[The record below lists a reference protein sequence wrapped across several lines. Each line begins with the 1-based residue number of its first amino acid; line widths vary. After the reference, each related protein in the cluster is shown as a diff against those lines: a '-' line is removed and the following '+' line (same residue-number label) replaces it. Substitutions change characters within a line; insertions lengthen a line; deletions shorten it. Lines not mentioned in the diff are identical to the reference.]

1 MTTKRKISP
10 FNRVLSAVMAV
21 LMTVTMLPQDIS
33 SAAASSTE
41 AASYTI
47 MVTDGAESITGAFVT
62 VYDQSGNQLGT
73 VQTQEDGMVAFP
85 ADWNMEDET
94 ITPEAGE
101 TYTYQ
106 VNARGYES
114 VQGELSQ
121 AETEVV
127 LTSLAPIQI
136 TGQICVSEV
145 DEDGADADNAENS
158 SENGLGSDEGAADS
172 ESVSGSEDMSDSNSA
187 ATASESDTSGIDSV
201 VDESEGNVSNAEN
214 DSTENGGSVTGLAEV
229 TVTIVPAEST
239 DDSEAL
245 TVNVTDTVTTDADG
259 IFTLTVYEA
268 NDYKIIAEKEG
279 YLIANV
285 ELQHVTEDTQEVTIS
300 MTADTSEFVFSAEQ
314 LEVAYLAGDTAAA
327 EIAVNQTGFETAGV
341 VTYTSSDESYV
352 KVGSQGQIYTEK
364 PTGNTTVTIT
374 AVRAKDDLYL
384 EKTASYTVVV
394 KKGMQTSLKWS
405 DVQESLS
412 IPWDEPYTN
421 TVTGGLGDG
430 RVTYTSSNT
439 LVATVDQNGTVTG
452 KRAGTVTITA
462 TKAADVYYEEA
473 VASYEL
479 VLQQTDGAVLTF
491 ADSNP
496 VDLVIDTEAEDFSEV
511 NCKFENPAV
520 CNLNQGMITYTIEK
534 LVTDETESSD
544 APEIAEVDINGVV
557 TVLQYGEEGTEIK
570 EGTVK
575 VTATWSDSKNQY
587 HDVAASYY
595 LTIRKADSETIY
607 FKTSVPGSIVYEP
620 GKTFDNPVDV
630 AADDGRTFTYSCE
643 VVGAEENSQVA
654 AEEDAEETIET
665 NTNAVAS
672 IDAETGILTILGCGQ
687 VKVTATENVSEE
699 SVEEAATQSYTLT
712 ILPADRTMTW
722 AENGQWALT
731 YGQEYDIAATG
742 QDENGVPQEFT
753 ISCDLV
759 SCADMA
765 KVDIES
771 SKPEIL
777 EIGEDGKLKAVGV
790 GTATITVSMEADNYY
805 SAASISREV
814 TVVKAQP
821 ELTFKL
827 DSTTYVEDEN
837 GNISGSIQYNEDERS
852 HRVESVWT
860 GVGEDAEPEVTWTI
874 TSAED
879 TEISAIADISEE
891 NNVVNIESIR
901 KAGVTIKL
909 KASWAGN
916 ENYEPVENTFVLTII
931 KATGKISLQSGKTLD
946 FTAGKLTEINM
957 SSYLN
962 FIADDED
969 SITYEIKSENG
980 DIIDSIDKNSGKI
993 IFTGYTGE
1001 AEITVNK
1008 AEEACYTGVS
1018 EDFQIKVSYASN
1030 DTTNYTIGQ
1039 ELVENGNTVHVSKD
1053 WYNGND
1059 GTIQIKANSG
1069 YKISWSNQGN
1079 QMHGWSDALSL
1090 EGSELEE
1097 GKNTVEFYVKKNGT
1111 NGTGVIQKVVTD
1123 VYIDNTNPKATLQ
1136 LEESTDWTSKLLT
1149 IITLGMWKPAEEEVP
1164 INITLTGVED
1174 QGDSDKYSGVET
1186 VQYYIG
1192 EDETDYD
1199 TAKINSTQIPEENW
1213 NNWEKNENGEYS
1225 MSLPK
1230 DSVYVFYAKVTDK
1243 AGNEYCVNSNGIIF
1257 ETVAPAVTVK
1267 PVKSGTNVTG
1277 YYNDTEGIAVQVT
1290 VNDGIQVVDGTE
1302 QTVVSSGISKITYN
1316 IYKDDVLVSK
1326 ENTVL
1331 FADEQSNPSME
1342 DLNTEWSSK
1351 GTAEYPYIIVPVEAN
1366 EFCDVRVEVVVT
1378 DKAENTATVVFPGD
1392 RDDTS
1397 DSFVIDTVSPQIAVT
1412 WEGECIKETDEMSY
1426 YNPKRTA
1433 VIYIQEDTFD
1443 DEMADQAIR
1452 IWKDNTELPEEAL
1465 AEMLASDWTDVS
1477 PEEAEAVGFDANGTA
1492 VHKKT
1497 ITFESTEDAD
1507 ASGVYKL
1514 AITDYKDQAGNA
1526 AAQMEGSSYQYESK
1540 LFTIDT
1546 NKPELTVKLDETN
1559 FWTDLLETITFGL
1572 WSNNEI
1578 TVSGN
1583 MKEQLSPVT
1592 IKYIVT
1598 NGISELDKKSKA
1610 EKLETLQGYKDETW
1624 TELENVF
1631 AAGENLVNIY
1641 TANSDEQFVVY
1652 VCATDYAGNTSYA
1665 STDGII
1671 TDLLAPI
1678 ATLTVSEDTD
1688 PAIRPS
1694 ADAKCKISK
1703 QQIYTGDV
1711 VVDVYVKEQNA
1722 DYASGIREVR
1732 YWITDDVDE
1741 NSITQKGVMYPVQYE
1756 SIQVL
1761 ECTSEWTVWENQAE
1775 TGTESQSL
1783 MNEAGGLPAYEDL
1796 CKECKGSITVQTDEN
1811 QIYNNSCFVKV
1822 HIEVIDNAGNVRN
1835 VETVEVNPEAKSIC
1849 TLALDIDRTA
1859 PAIEVSYGED
1869 TPVKK
1874 VDDRGYFD
1882 AARTA
1887 TVVITER
1894 TAHFDAEA
1902 AIHGNDMADGITIS
1916 AVDSMDNPVAIDLA
1930 DMLKAAD
1937 EDGSLWKLSL
1947 SEQDANED
1955 THTATI
1961 VYSTCGNYEFSIEY
1975 TDRAGLEN
1983 TPVDTG
1989 DSVTP
1994 YSFTVDSGSPSAT
2007 VYVNSGSAWTEV
2019 LETLTFGI
2027 WKQDKEVVSVTAGD
2041 TISPVTIEY
2050 LVTTGIE
2057 DLDLLN
2063 REDKLEALKE
2073 REDWQ
2078 QAENVTFFKPEGEE
2092 NAAEIYTSDINE
2104 QFVVYV
2110 RATDYAGNK
2119 YYVSSD
2125 GIITDDKAPVASLML
2140 SDTTDSASLPRTEAA
2155 CAVSGKQIYTG
2166 DVVVDVVVNEQNS
2179 EYASGIKEITYWIT
2193 DDVAEENITQQG
2205 VLYSV
2210 QYDIENGQIVYA
2222 SSDSTAWDDQED
2234 SQETVVEMDAVP
2246 VYDRL
2251 CKEWNGTI
2259 TIKTDEE
2266 KVYNNSC
2273 FVKVHIQVTDNAG
2286 NIRSVDTE
2294 EENPEAESTCTLAFD
2309 IDRTAPSIAVSYDNN
2324 NVINQ
2329 TGDRGYFDADRTA
2342 TVVITERTAHFNGEA
2357 AVDGNDMTDGITVR
2371 AVDSMD
2377 ETVVIDLADM
2387 LKATD
2392 EDGSV
2397 WEQSPS
2403 EQDVNEDTHTATI
2416 VYSVDGNYEFDI
2428 EYTDIAGL
2436 SNTSVNTGESVTP
2449 YQFTVDHKAPTATV
2463 STSLDSAW
2471 SELVEKI
2478 TFGLW
2483 TPKNVQVNVS
2493 AGDVTSCPVSLEYF
2507 VTTGTEELDKLNKEA
2522 KLDALQESTRW
2533 VAMDAEFYGKE
2544 DTKDVKKLFTSKVN
2558 QQFVV
2563 YLRITDY
2570 AGNETY
2576 ISSNGIITDNVSPVE
2591 ESIQPQITIS
2601 QPVNDIYN
2609 TNVPVKIHVIDPLV
2623 GGTYSGLKNVSYE
2636 VRNMGTVTQQG
2647 VLLEFLKTEPTQ
2659 TELQQTW
2666 SDTITVDKN
2675 LNNSNEVEIWIYA
2688 TDNAGNTSSD
2698 FTKIQIDITD
2708 PAIQVTYDNNAG
2720 DTSFGNA
2727 YFKDVR
2733 TATVTVT
2740 ERNFDAD
2747 NVSIQITNTHGVM
2760 PSISGWTTVSGAGNL
2775 DDTKHVATIVYSND
2789 GDYTFDISCSDKVGN
2804 QNTDVDYSSSLA
2816 PKSFTIDRT
2825 VPTVNISYDNNDV
2838 QNGNYYKN
2846 ARIATISITEHNFET
2861 SRVIVSMTG
2870 EDDGSQI
2877 PVPVVSGWSRNGDV
2891 NTAAIVYDQDG
2902 LYTLDVTYQD
2912 MAGNTA
2918 EPIATETFYV
2928 DQTKPV
2934 VEISNIVDDSA
2945 NADEGDIGFVITAT
2959 DTNFGEFIPVLTAV
2973 VREGDKFVRK
2983 TLDVGEFTTIRNGK
2997 TLTVKNLDIDGIYY
3011 LTCTVVDKA
3020 GNAFNE
3026 ITLYDAS
3033 GNAYLK
3039 DYSENEPLVSFS
3051 VNREGSTYELKEY
3064 AMSLV
3069 DLCYVQNVTDN
3080 IVLIETNADPL
3091 RYHEI
3096 TVNGKVLEEGV
3107 DYTVEYDKE
3116 SEDWYHYTYI
3126 VSKELFEAEGEYNVV
3141 VSSSDKAESNAFS
3154 DIKDAMVNFV
3164 VDRTAPVISISGM
3177 ETDGRYQIENQTVTL
3192 MPTDDGGALYSI
3204 LVQTVDQNG
3213 KPLEILLDLMGEELE
3228 NALETGNGTLTFQIA
3243 EGLYQNVQVICTDC
3257 AVNEKGDTNTYNQ
3270 TFTNISVSA
3279 NAVMIFWANQTLR
3292 YGTLTGGGVGIA
3304 GLILLIFL
3312 KKRKKKDGSVQ
3323 KTA

>member
-1 MTTKRKISP
+1 MTTKRKTSP
-10 FNRVLSAVMAV
+10 FKRILSAVMTV
-21 LMTVTMLPQDIS
+21 LMTVTMLPLNIS

-73 VQTQEDGMVAFP
+73 VQTQEEGMVVFP
-85 ADWNMEDET
+85 ADWNTEDET
-94 ITPEAGE
+94 VTLEDGE
-101 TYTYQ
+101 TYTYRID
-106 VNARGYES
+106 ARGYENA
-114 VQGELSQ
+114 QGELSQ
-121 AETEVV
+121 AETEVI
-127 LTSLAPIQI
+127 LNSLVPIHI
-136 TGQICVSEV
+136 TGQVCIN
-145 DEDGADADNAENS
+145 DAV
-158 SENGLGSDEGAADS
+158 DS
-172 ESVSGSEDMSDSNSA
+172 EEAVGSEDDAAASEDVSGGEDDATASEDVSGSEED
-187 ATASESDTSGIDSV
+187 ATASDNMTDSENTSTSENTSNSDDGTTEEDTVSV
-201 VDESEGNVSNAEN
+201 V
-214 DSTENGGSVTGLAEV
+214 GLKDA
-229 TVTIVPAEST
+229 TVTIISAEST
-239 DDSEAL
+239 GASDAQA
-245 TVNVTDTVTTDADG
+245 VNMTDTVKTDEDG
-259 IFTLTVYEA
+259 KFTLTVYGIG
-268 NDYKIIAEKEG
+268 DYKIVAEKEG
-279 YLIANV
+279 YQLSNV
-285 ELQHVTEDTQEVTIS
+285 EVQDVTEEGTVLTDAIILTEDESTFAFSKDELSVTYQ
-300 MTADTSEFVFSAEQ
+300 AD
-314 LEVAYLAGDTAAA
+314 
-327 EIAVNQTGFETAGV
+327 GV
-341 VTYTSSDESYV
+341 VATDIALDQEGFVTEGSVTYRSSNEEYV
-352 KVGSQGQIYTEK
+352 KVNENGQIITVK
-364 PTGNTTVTIT
+364 PTLDDQSVTIT
-374 AVRAKDDLYL
+374 AVRARDDMYQ
-384 EKTASYTVVV
+384 EKTANYAITV
-394 KKGMQTSLKWS
+394 KKAPQEQLKWKNAG
-405 DVQESLS
+405 DMS
-412 IPWDEPYTN
+412 IPWTEQYSN
-421 TVTGGLGDG
+421 EVEGGSGDG
-430 RVTYTSSNT
+430 SVVYSSSNEEI
-439 LVATVDQNGTVTG
+439 AMVDENGIVTA
-452 KRAGTVTITA
+452 KQAGEVIITA
-462 TKAADVYYEEA
+462 VKAGDTYYTEKTAEYKITFET
-473 VASYEL
+473 VA
-479 VLQQTDGAVLTF
+479 GAELTF
-491 ADSNP
+491 ADTNP
-496 VDLVIDTEAEDFSEV
+496 EDLVIDTEAEGFSYSD
-511 NCKFENPAV
+511 CRLENPAS
-520 CNLNQGMITYTIEK
+520 CNIGRGDITYSIEK
-534 LVTDETESSD
+534 VVNSEGDSTEASAIATIDDDGTVTAVED
-544 APEIAEVDINGVV
+544 
-557 TVLQYGEEGTEIK
+557 GE

-575 VTATWSDSKNQY
+575 VTAEWIDEENQY
-587 HDVAASYY
+587 DKATAFYY
-595 LTIRKADSETIY
+595 LTIRKADNTAIY
-607 FKTSVPGSIVYEP
+607 FQKSVPGSIVYAY
-620 GKTFDNPVDV
+620 GKQFENSIDTTE
-630 AADDGRTFTYSCE
+630 DDTRTYTYSL
-643 VVGAEENSQVA
+643 QVA
-654 AEEDAEETIET
+654 GDGEASEIATVDET
-665 NTNAVAS
+665 NGTV
-672 IDAETGILTILGCGQ
+672 TILGCGQ
-687 VKVTATENVSEE
+687 IIVTATENITEDSGA
-699 SVEEAATQSYTLT
+699 EAASQSYTLT
-712 ILPADRTMTW
+712 ILPAARTMAW
-722 AENGQWALT
+722 KSNAQWDMA
-731 YGQEYDIAATG
+731 YGQEYALVATA
-742 QDENGVPQEFT
+742 QDNNGIPQEFEIT
-753 ISCDLV
+753 AANGNSV
-759 SCADMA
+759 ADMSD
-765 KVDIES
+765 VTVTS
-771 SKPEIL
+771 SNTNIL
-777 EIGEDGKLKAVGV
+777 QVNGTKLTAVGT
-790 GTATITVSMEADNYY
+790 GTVTITVSMPADNHYEAG
-805 SAASISREV
+805 SVSREV
-814 TVVKAQP
+814 IVGKAQP
-821 ELTFKL
+821 EIVLKL
-827 DSTTYVEDEN
+827 DDEECTEN
-837 GNISGSIQYNEDERS
+837 YGNIVYDGNVHKIEAI
-852 HRVESVWT
+852 WT
-860 GVGEDAEPEVTWTI
+860 GVNGDTAPDMTWNITSDDAESFEQAVDGNIATIDHIKKADITI
-874 TSAED
+874 TFTVSC
-879 TEISAIADISEE
+879 EE
-891 NNVVNIESIR
+891 NEKYEAVEKLYQLTIDKAAGKIALKDGSSLEAFI
-901 KAGVTIKL
+901 AGVTEADIQQYLTFTGNKNQGVTYQIKE
-909 KASWAGN
+909 N
-916 ENYEPVENTFVLTII
+916 ENGIISKIEN
-931 KATGKISLQSGKTLD
+931 D
-946 FTAGKLTEINM
+946 
-957 SSYLN
+957 
-962 FIADDED
+962 
-969 SITYEIKSENG
+969 
-980 DIIDSIDKNSGKI
+980 GKI
-993 IFTGYTGE
+993 IFSGYTGTATIQVSKE
-1001 AEITVNK
+1001 AEDCYEQVT
-1008 AEEACYTGVS
+1008 AEFPVT
-1018 EDFQIKVSYASN
+1018 VSYADSVS
-1030 DTTNYTIGQ
+1030 DTYTIEQRPAEG
-1039 ELVENGNTVHVSKD
+1039 EEESTGSRE
-1053 WYNGND
+1053 WYNGD
-1059 GTIQIKANSG
+1059 VRICAAEGCKVTLD
-1069 YKISWSNQGN
+1069 YQGN
-1079 QMHGWSDALSL
+1079 QNTVWSDCLEENPQL
-1090 EGSELEE
+1090 EGSLELEE
-1097 GKNTVEFYVKKNGT
+1097 GENAVTFYVKNAAGSVQQIQTIIKKDTVSPNG
-1111 NGTGVIQKVVTD
+1111 V
-1123 VYIDNTNPKATLQ
+1123 LQ
-1136 LEESTDWTSKLLT
+1136 LDENTDWKSSVLT
-1149 IITLGMWKPAEEEVP
+1149 IITLGMYKPDVEEPTVD
-1164 INITLTGVED
+1164 ITLIDV
-1174 QGDSDKYSGVET
+1174 SDTSGGNEVSGIDT
-1186 VQYYIG
+1186 VQYYIC
-1192 EDETDYD
+1192 YD
-1199 TAKINSTQIPEENW
+1199 NTQPVTEEELKQLSDGNW
-1213 NNWEKNENGEYS
+1213 NDWIVDDEDRYTQSLLKDNEF
-1225 MSLPK
+1225 
-1230 DSVYVFYAKVTDK
+1230 VFYARVTDK
-1243 AGNEYCVNSNGIIF
+1243 AGNTLYLGSNGIIF
-1257 ETVAPAVTVK
+1257 ETVAPTVEVK
-1267 PVKSGTNVTG
+1267 PVEQGTNVAG
-1277 YYNDTEGIAVQVT
+1277 YYNDLNGVAIQVD
-1290 VNDGIQVVDGTE
+1290 VNDTIKETA
-1302 QTVVSSGISKITYN
+1302 TVVSSGISEITYS
-1316 IYKDDVLVSK
+1316 IYKDGELVDIEK
-1326 ENTVL
+1326 PVL
-1331 FADEQSNPSME
+1331 FADTNDNPAKKDLITKWDGDGE
-1342 DLNTEWSSK
+1342 DD
-1351 GTAEYPYIIVPVEAN
+1351 PYIMVPVTAGECSRVN
-1366 EFCDVRVEVVVT
+1366 VEVEVTDRAGNVVT
-1378 DKAENTATVVFPGD
+1378 AKFPKSGEE
-1392 RDDTS
+1392 
-1397 DSFVIDTVSPQIAVT
+1397 FVIDTISPEIAVT
-1412 WEGECIKETDEMSY
+1412 WDEAPVTAKEKSY
-1426 YNPKRTA
+1426 FNPKRTA
-1433 VIYIQEDTFD
+1433 VIYVKEDNFD
-1443 DEMADQAIR
+1443 GEVADGEIR
-1452 IWKDNTELPEEAL
+1452 IWKDGTELKEDDLDAIVSASNWDVVEDAEQIPEETGL
-1465 AEMLASDWTDVS
+1465 DAEGSTI
-1477 PEEAEAVGFDANGTA
+1477 
-1492 VHKKT
+1492 HKK
-1497 ITFESTEDAD
+1497 IVTFD
-1507 ASGVYKL
+1507 ASGCYQMAL
-1514 AITDYKDQAGNA
+1514 ENYKDRAGNA
-1526 AAQMEGSSYQYESK
+1526 ATLQENSVYQYLSDEFVVDSDEPEVTVQ
-1540 LFTIDT
+1540 LDT
-1546 NKPELTVKLDETN
+1546 VN
-1559 FWTDLLETITFGL
+1559 FWEKLVEKITFGL
-1572 WSNNEI
+1572 WRQNKA
-1578 TVSGN
+1578 TVSVKAGDA
-1583 MKEQLSPVT
+1583 LSPVT
-1592 IKYIVT
+1592 IEYLVT
-1598 NGISELDKKSKA
+1598 TGIEELDLLGKE
-1610 EKLETLQGYKDETW
+1610 EKLEALKIDTGWQVLDDVVFEGSVNTQEAEVVYK
-1624 TELENVF
+1624 
-1631 AAGENLVNIY
+1631 ANI
-1641 TANSDEQFVVY
+1641 NEQFVVY
-1652 VCATDYAGNTSYA
+1652 IRATDYAGNEYYA
-1665 STDGII
+1665 SSDGVI
-1671 TDLLAPI
+1671 TDILAPI
-1678 ATLTVSEDTD
+1678 ATLAVSQNTASESLPHTEAKCTVSG
-1688 PAIRPS
+1688 
-1694 ADAKCKISK
+1694 

-1711 VVDVYVKEQNA
+1711 AVDVHVKEQNA
-1722 DYASGIREVR
+1722 DYASGIKKIE
-1732 YWITDDVDE
+1732 YWITDDEAEE
-1741 NSITQKGVMYPVQYE
+1741 NRTQQGVLYSVQYDTE
-1756 SIQVL
+1756 NARIVYSSSDWTAWDGQGEPEETVVEMDAVPVYDKL
-1761 ECTSEWTVWENQAE
+1761 RKEWN
-1775 TGTESQSL
+1775 GT
-1783 MNEAGGLPAYEDL
+1783 
-1796 CKECKGSITVQTDEN
+1796 ITIKTDEEKV
-1811 QIYNNSCFVKV
+1811 YNNSCFVKV
-1822 HIEVIDNAGNVRN
+1822 HIQVTDNAGNVRTI
-1835 VETVEVNPEAKSIC
+1835 ETVEDDPEVESIC

-2846 ARIATISITEHNFET
+2846 ARTATISITEHNFET

-2891 NTAAIVYDQDG
+2891 NTATIVYDQDG